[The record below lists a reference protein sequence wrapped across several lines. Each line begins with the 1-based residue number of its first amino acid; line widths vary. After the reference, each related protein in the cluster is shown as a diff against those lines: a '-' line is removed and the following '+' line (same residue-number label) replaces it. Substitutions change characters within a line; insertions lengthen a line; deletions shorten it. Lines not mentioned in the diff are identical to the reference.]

1 MHSFVFLSFPGLHFK
16 NLKET
21 GDVLVSYAEFT
32 AVYGSDALTLT
43 AFNRFEFDAEV
54 ILDDWTTGID
64 GVRKLRVAFPTNP
77 IDVAAIK
84 RCAIELTKVSA
95 DLDHIDTL
103 AASGDGGI
111 VASKS
116 SGSESIS
123 YRDGASAL
131 VAAAKD
137 ASNREAYVGMIV
149 RRYLSGR
156 SDANGVNLLYGGA
169 YPVRGVIV

>member
-1 MHSFVFLSFPGLHFK
+1 M
-16 NLKET
+16 
-21 GDVLVSYAEFT
+21 LVSYAEFIE
-32 AVYGSDALTLT
+32 VYGSGALTLT

-64 GVRKLRVAFPTNP
+64 GVRKLRVAFPTDP

-84 RCAIELTKVSA
+84 RCVIELTKASA
-95 DLDHIDTL
+95 DIDNIIQL
-103 AASGDGGI
+103 SASGDGGV

-123 YRDGASAL
+123 YRNDTSAL
-131 VAAAKD
+131 LAAAKD
-137 ASNREAYVGMIV
+137 AGTREAYIGMIV

-156 SDANGVNLLYGGA
+156 SDANGVNLLYGGV
-169 YPVRGVIV
+169 YPLRGVVV

>member
-1 MHSFVFLSFPGLHFK
+1 MHFK

-21 GDVLVSYAEFT
+21 GDVLVSYAEFI

-64 GVRKLRVAFPTNP
+64 GVRKLRVAFPTDP

-84 RCAIELTKVSA
+84 RCVIELTKASA
-95 DLDHIDTL
+95 DIDNIVQL
-103 AASGDGGI
+103 SASGDGGV

-123 YRDGASAL
+123 YRNDTSAL
-131 VAAAKD
+131 LAAAKD
-137 ASNREAYVGMIV
+137 ADIREAYIGMIV

-156 SDANGVNLLYGGA
+156 SDANGVNLLYGGV
-169 YPVRGVIV
+169 YPLRGVIG

>member
-1 MHSFVFLSFPGLHFK
+1 M
-16 NLKET
+16 
-21 GDVLVSYAEFT
+21 LVSYAEFI

-64 GVRKLRVAFPTNP
+64 GVRKLRVAFPTDP

-84 RCAIELTKVSA
+84 RCVIELTKASA
-95 DLDHIDTL
+95 DIDNIVQL
-103 AASGDGGI
+103 SASGDGGI

-123 YRDGASAL
+123 YRNDTSAL
-131 VAAAKD
+131 LAAAKD
-137 ASNREAYVGMIV
+137 ADIREAYIGMIV

-156 SDANGVNLLYGGA
+156 SDANGVNLLYGGV
-169 YPVRGVIV
+169 YPLRGVIV

>member
-1 MHSFVFLSFPGLHFK
+1 M

-21 GDVLVSYAEFT
+21 GDVYVSFAEFT

-54 ILDDWTTGID
+54 LLDDWTTGID
-64 GVRKLRVAFPTNP
+64 GVHKLRVAFPTDP
-77 IDVAAIK
+77 IDAAAVK
-84 RCAIELTKVSA
+84 RCAIELIK
-95 DLDHIDTL
+95 TL
-103 AASGDGGI
+103 ADIDNIDALSVSGDGGV

-123 YRDGASAL
+123 YRDGSSAL
-131 VAAAKD
+131 LAAAKD
-137 ASNREAYVGMIV
+137 SGARAAYVGMIV

-156 SDANGVNLLYGGA
+156 SDLNGVNLLYGGA

>member
-1 MHSFVFLSFPGLHFK
+1 M
-16 NLKET
+16 
-21 GDVLVSYAEFT
+21 LVSYAEFIE
-32 AVYGSDALTLT
+32 VYGSGALTLT

-64 GVRKLRVAFPTNP
+64 GVHKLRVAFPTDP

-84 RCAIELTKVSA
+84 RCVIELTKASA
-95 DLDHIDTL
+95 DIDNIIQL
-103 AASGDGGI
+103 SASGDGGV

-123 YRDGASAL
+123 YRNDTSAL
-131 VAAAKD
+131 LAAAKD
-137 ASNREAYVGMIV
+137 AGTREAYIGMIV

-156 SDANGVNLLYGGA
+156 SDANGVNLLYGGV
-169 YPVRGVIV
+169 YPLRGVVV

>member
-1 MHSFVFLSFPGLHFK
+1 MHIFVFLSFPGLHFK

-21 GDVLVSYAEFT
+21 RDVLVSYAEFIE
-32 AVYGSDALTLT
+32 VYGSDALTQT

-64 GVRKLRVAFPTNP
+64 GVRKLRVAFPTDP

-84 RCAIELTKVSA
+84 RCVIELTKASA
-95 DLDHIDTL
+95 DIDNIIQL
-103 AASGDGGI
+103 SASGDGGV

-123 YRDGASAL
+123 YRNDTSAL
-131 VAAAKD
+131 LAAAKD
-137 ASNREAYVGMIV
+137 AGTREAYIGMIV

-156 SDANGVNLLYGGA
+156 SDANGVNLLYGGV
-169 YPVRGVIV
+169 YPLRGVVV

>member
-1 MHSFVFLSFPGLHFK
+1 
-16 NLKET
+16 
-21 GDVLVSYAEFT
+21 VLVSYAEFI

-64 GVRKLRVAFPTNP
+64 GVRKLRVAFPTDP

-84 RCAIELTKVSA
+84 RCVIELTKASA
-95 DLDHIDTL
+95 DIDNIVQL
-103 AASGDGGI
+103 SASGDGGI

-123 YRDGASAL
+123 YRNDTSAL
-131 VAAAKD
+131 LAAAKD
-137 ASNREAYVGMIV
+137 ADIREAYIGMIV

-156 SDANGVNLLYGGA
+156 SDANGVNLLYGGV
-169 YPVRGVIV
+169 YPLRGVIV

>member
-1 MHSFVFLSFPGLHFK
+1 M
-16 NLKET
+16 
-21 GDVLVSYAEFT
+21 LVSYAEFI

-43 AFNRFEFDAEV
+43 EFNRFEFDAEV

-64 GVRKLRVAFPTNP
+64 GVRKLRVAFPTDP

-84 RCAIELTKVSA
+84 RCVIELTKASA
-95 DLDHIDTL
+95 DIDNIIQL
-103 AASGDGGI
+103 SASGDGGV

-123 YRDGASAL
+123 YRNDTSAL
-131 VAAAKD
+131 LAAAKD
-137 ASNREAYVGMIV
+137 AGTREAYIGMIV

-156 SDANGVNLLYGGA
+156 SDANGVNLLYGGV
-169 YPVRGVIV
+169 YPLRGVVV

>member
-1 MHSFVFLSFPGLHFK
+1 M
-16 NLKET
+16 
-21 GDVLVSYAEFT
+21 LVSYAEFIE
-32 AVYGSDALTLT
+32 VYGSDALTLT

-64 GVRKLRVAFPTNP
+64 GVRKLRVAFPTDP
-77 IDVAAIK
+77 VDVAAIK
-84 RCAIELTKVSA
+84 RCTIEMTKALA
-95 DLDHIDTL
+95 DIDNIVQL
-103 AASGDGGI
+103 SASGDGGV

-123 YRDGASAL
+123 YRNDTSAL
-131 VAAAKD
+131 LAAAKD
-137 ASNREAYVGMIV
+137 ASTREAYVGMIV

>member
-1 MHSFVFLSFPGLHFK
+1 M
-16 NLKET
+16 
-21 GDVLVSYAEFT
+21 LVSYAEFI

-64 GVRKLRVAFPTNP
+64 GVRKLRVAFPTDP

-84 RCAIELTKVSA
+84 RCVIELTKASA
-95 DLDHIDTL
+95 DIDNIVQL
-103 AASGDGGI
+103 SASGDGGV

-123 YRDGASAL
+123 YRNDTSAL
-131 VAAAKD
+131 LAAAKD
-137 ASNREAYVGMIV
+137 ADIREAYIGMIV

-156 SDANGVNLLYGGA
+156 SDANGVNLLYGGV
-169 YPVRGVIV
+169 YPLRGVIV

>member
-1 MHSFVFLSFPGLHFK
+1 M
-16 NLKET
+16 
-21 GDVLVSYAEFT
+21 LVSYAEFI

-64 GVRKLRVAFPTNP
+64 GVRKLRVAFPTDP

-84 RCAIELTKVSA
+84 RCVIELTKASA
-95 DLDHIDTL
+95 DIDNIVQL
-103 AASGDGGI
+103 SASGDGGV

-123 YRDGASAL
+123 YRNDTSAL
-131 VAAAKD
+131 LAAAKD
-137 ASNREAYVGMIV
+137 ADIREAYIGMIV

-156 SDANGVNLLYGGA
+156 SDANGVNLLYGGV
-169 YPVRGVIV
+169 YPLRGVIG

>member
-1 MHSFVFLSFPGLHFK
+1 M
-16 NLKET
+16 
-21 GDVLVSYAEFT
+21 LVTYAEFIE
-32 AVYGSDALTLT
+32 VYGSDALTLT

-64 GVRKLRVAFPTNP
+64 GVHKLRVAFPTDP
-77 IDVAAIK
+77 VDVAAIK
-84 RCAIELTKVSA
+84 RCTIELTKALA
-95 DLDHIDTL
+95 DIDNIVQL
-103 AASGDGGI
+103 SASGEGGV

-123 YRDGASAL
+123 YRNDTSAL
-131 VAAAKD
+131 LAAAKD

>member
-1 MHSFVFLSFPGLHFK
+1 M
-16 NLKET
+16 
-21 GDVLVSYAEFT
+21 LVSYAEFI

-64 GVRKLRVAFPTNP
+64 GVRKLRVAFPTDP

-84 RCAIELTKVSA
+84 RCVIEMTKASA
-95 DLDHIDTL
+95 DIDNIVQL
-103 AASGDGGI
+103 SASGDGGV

-123 YRDGASAL
+123 YRNDTSAL
-131 VAAAKD
+131 LAAAKD
-137 ASNREAYVGMIV
+137 ADSREAYIGMIV

-156 SDANGVNLLYGGA
+156 SDANGVNLLYGGF

>member
-1 MHSFVFLSFPGLHFK
+1 M
-16 NLKET
+16 
-21 GDVLVSYAEFT
+21 LVSYAEFI

-64 GVRKLRVAFPTNP
+64 GVRKLRVAFPTDP

-84 RCAIELTKVSA
+84 RCVIELTKASA
-95 DLDHIDTL
+95 DIDNIVQL
-103 AASGDGGI
+103 SASGDGGV

-123 YRDGASAL
+123 YRNDTSAL
-131 VAAAKD
+131 LAAAKD
-137 ASNREAYVGMIV
+137 VGTREAYVGMIV

-156 SDANGVNLLYGGA
+156 SDANGVNLLYGGV
-169 YPVRGVIV
+169 YPLRGVIV

>member
-1 MHSFVFLSFPGLHFK
+1 M
-16 NLKET
+16 
-21 GDVLVSYAEFT
+21 LVSYAEFIE
-32 AVYGSDALTLT
+32 VYGSDALTLT

-64 GVRKLRVAFPTNP
+64 GVRKLRVAFPTDLV
-77 IDVAAIK
+77 DVAAIK
-84 RCAIELTKVSA
+84 RCTIELTKALA
-95 DLDHIDTL
+95 DIDNIVQL
-103 AASGDGGI
+103 SASGDGGV

-123 YRDGASAL
+123 YRNDTSAL
-131 VAAAKD
+131 LAAAKD
-137 ASNREAYVGMIV
+137 AGTREAYVGMIV

-156 SDANGVNLLYGGA
+156 SDVNGVNLLYGGA

>member
-1 MHSFVFLSFPGLHFK
+1 M
-16 NLKET
+16 
-21 GDVLVSYAEFT
+21 LVSYAEFIE
-32 AVYGSDALTLT
+32 VYGSGALTLT

-64 GVRKLRVAFPTNP
+64 GVHKLRVAFPTDP

-84 RCAIELTKVSA
+84 RCVIELTKASA
-95 DLDHIDTL
+95 DIDNIIQL
-103 AASGDGGI
+103 SASGDGGV

-123 YRDGASAL
+123 YRNDTSAL
-131 VAAAKD
+131 LAAAKD
-137 ASNREAYVGMIV
+137 AGTREAYIGMVV

-156 SDANGVNLLYGGA
+156 SDANGVNLLYGGV
-169 YPVRGVIV
+169 YPLRGVVV